1 MGKSEAWDDIRPTI
15 RENTPKNTC
24 ASTYITFPKKIVD
37 ILIDACEQNFMGK
50 WYDLVDVRRFCKKY
64 LKDKNY
70 TFNGSESIIE
80 KVVSY
85 FKINRQNIAIAREIY
100 SDLVAEVLLT
110 WDDFKSLPGGICN
123 KVRYILALEHYRSNK
138 ESIAPWENQ
147 E

>member
-1 MGKSEAWDDIRPTI
+1 MGKSEAYEDIMPAI
-15 RENTPKNTC
+15 RENKPKNT
-24 ASTYITFPKKIVD
+24 YISRYLTLPHKIVD
-37 ILIDACEQNFMGK
+37 ILIAACEQNFMGK

-110 WDDFKSLPGGICN
+110 WEDFKSLPGGICN
-123 KVRYILALEHYRSNK
+123 KVYYLLALENYRLNK